1 MAPAGVTATRVAP
14 VGVAATVTVTVVM
27 CPGEMRPVV
36 VVVVVIVAVV
46 HRGGP
51 TIGVDASIVFSVPFT
66 TIAVLVAVVSVR
78 SPVEVPV
85 VVGSAVGIVRSPR
98 AATVGASVFPAVSPV
113 AEVPEVM
120 QPGVGPPAASLDAEL
135 LLRVALQE
143 ILAVVDPAER
153 DRSREGELA
162 RLDLNVGVAVERC
175 LSQRHQRSPAQ
186 GTLGNLEG
194 KPTLETHHTTLS
206 AKLDSRAVATRVTRA
221 TRATPHHRQGR
232 AADVQQPSLRRTS
245 DSLRS
250 IHDASV

>member
-1 MAPAGVTATRVAP
+1 
-14 VGVAATVTVTVVM
+14 
-27 CPGEMRPVV
+27 MRPVV
-36 VVVVVIVAVV
+36 VVVVTAVVVIVIVIVAVV
-46 HRGGP
+46 PRGGP
-51 TIGVDASIVFSVPFT
+51 TIGVDASVVCSVPFT

-78 SPVEVPV
+78 SPVGVPPV
-85 VVGSAVGIVRSPR
+85 TGSAVVTVRSPR
-98 AATVGASVFPAVSPV
+98 AATVGAPVLPAVSPV
-113 AEVPEVM
+113 PEVTEVM

-135 LLRVALQE
+135 LVRVALQE

-162 RLDLNVGVAVERC
+162 RLDLNVGVAVELR
-175 LSQRHQRSPAQ
+175 LSQRHQRSPTQ

-194 KPTLETHHTTLS
+194 KPALETHHATLS

-221 TRATPHHRQGR
+221 APHHRQGC
-232 AADVQQPSLRRTS
+232 AAGEKQPSLRRTS